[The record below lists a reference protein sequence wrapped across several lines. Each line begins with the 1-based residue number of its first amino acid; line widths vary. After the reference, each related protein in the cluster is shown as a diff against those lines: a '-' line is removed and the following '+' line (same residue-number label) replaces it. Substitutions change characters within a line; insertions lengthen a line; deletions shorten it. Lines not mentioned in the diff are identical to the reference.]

1 MILNGR
7 TIWSPK
13 MMKTTIT
20 NSRLYE
26 LDNLSCFEIIF
37 FPWWRVAPSFPWW
50 KEAKIK
56 TAPGWA
62 KAVCCRLNGNKL
74 ASLKQISVL
83 TASIS
88 QLFNAPPAE
97 VGSFFA
103 ARLRHRPFTPT
114 WTAQRIHK
122 RGGYLIWPQRR
133 GRKENQEGSRRSGK
147 LFERSEF
154 FPRGWEYGF

>member
-7 TIWSPK
+7 TIWSLKK
-13 MMKTTIT
+13 MKKTIT

-26 LDNLSCFEIIF
+26 LDNLSCFKIIF
-37 FPWWRVAPSFPWW
+37 FAWWRVAPSFPWW

-103 ARLRHRPFTPT
+103 ARLRHRPSTPT
-114 WTAQRIHK
+114 CLYLLPIPIFSFFLALLFSSPRIH
-122 RGGYLIWPQRR
+122 RYSALTCSSP
-133 GRKENQEGSRRSGK
+133 
-147 LFERSEF
+147 
-154 FPRGWEYGF
+154 